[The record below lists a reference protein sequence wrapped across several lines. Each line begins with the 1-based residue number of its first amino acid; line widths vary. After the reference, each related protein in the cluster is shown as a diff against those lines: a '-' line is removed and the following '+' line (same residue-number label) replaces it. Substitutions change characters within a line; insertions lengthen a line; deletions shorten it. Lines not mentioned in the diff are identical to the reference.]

1 MPDVGGSLSSFAT
14 GNTPAVVDITSI
26 PVGAWMI
33 ATLFQAGSYQ
43 TALPPVGW
51 TNLLSTNS
59 QQSGTRAQAYAGRI
73 KQAED
78 TSISW
83 GPEFTAQTGGRR
95 LAVLWGEGAGP
106 VSAWVHGLVGVRS
119 ATNVVSGQSV
129 QAGTSTTSV
138 APPVTVEV
146 DASLVIAILSEAT
159 TNTGTFTITS
169 GATGFF
175 SSGDAGTIEFI
186 VAGSLTADAGTTAA
200 VVATGSQTQAANGQA
215 LQIALPPGTP
225 EPEPEPYRGFNSI
238 AEMLATPGFT
248 WAHRGLTTFAE
259 ESLYA
264 YRQAVKIGHGAL
276 EVSLF
281 RTSDGHWGAAHD
293 NTPTRITGG
302 AFTAAWSS
310 YTRAQVEAMTI
321 TIGQGAPQPI
331 AWWEQIRDEFGPT
344 HVLVLDP
351 KNYNWGTYQTEFLN
365 MCDQLGPGRVIV
377 KQYASDVSLAS
388 AAAAR
393 GYTTWGHTFD
403 DFMADPNLNTYLS
416 AWSLLGI
423 DYAASQAS
431 WDVLLATGKP
441 VVGHIADTQSAYN
454 TAMAKGASGV
464 QSTSAA
470 IAPVSWWNT
479 TPGPVTISGTIV
491 QTVPAVTAG
500 GSATITPPA
509 WSGAIAAG
517 VPAVTS
523 SVAGAMVPPSVDG
536 VVSMTTPA
544 VVSEVA
550 AAVAPPDGVACV
562 VTAVTPAVQ
571 SAASGGVALPTV
583 VGEVAAT
590 VAAVVQ
596 AAVAT
601 ITGEGVIDA
610 PPVDWPARL
619 TLEASIDALN
629 LTATVPE
636 LTLEAT
642 W

>member
-1 MPDVGGSLSSFAT
+1 MPNVGGALSELAT

-43 TALPPVGW
+43 TAVPPVGW
-51 TNLLSTNS
+51 TNLLPTNS

-73 KQAED
+73 KQAGD

-106 VSAWVHGLVGVRS
+106 VSTWVHGLVGVRS
-119 ATNVVSGQSV
+119 ATNVVSGQSI

-138 APPVTVEV
+138 APPVTVEL
-146 DASLVIAILSEAT
+146 DDSLVIAILSEAT

-186 VAGSLTADAGTTAA
+186 VAGSLTADAGTTAD

-225 EPEPEPYRGFNSI
+225 EPEPDPYRGFNSI

-281 RTSDGHWGAAHD
+281 CTSDGHWGAAHD

-302 AFTAAWSS
+302 AFTAAWST

-344 HVLVLDP
+344 HVLILDP
-351 KNYNWGTYQTEFLN
+351 KNYNWGTYQTEFLD
-365 MCDQLGPGRVIV
+365 MCDELGPQRVIV

-393 GYTTWGHTFD
+393 GYATWGHTFD
-403 DFMADPNLNTYLS
+403 DFLADPNLGTYLS

-423 DYAASQAS
+423 DYSASQTS

-441 VVGHIADTQSAYN
+441 VIGHIAETQTAYD
-454 TAMAKGASGV
+454 TAMSKGATGV
-464 QSTSAA
+464 QCTSAS

-479 TPGPVTISGTIV
+479 AQEPVEVVGVVVQTLPALTSASVGTATPPSSTGVIAAVLPALISAATGSVAVPAFSGTV
-491 QTVPAVTAG
+491 ASVLPALTQAANASTVP
-500 GSATITPPA
+500 
-509 WSGAIAAG
+509 
-517 VPAVTS
+517 PAVN
-523 SVAGAMVPPSVDG
+523 
-536 VVSMTTPA
+536 
-544 VVSEVA
+544 
-550 AAVAPPDGVACV
+550 
-562 VTAVTPAVQ
+562 
-571 SAASGGVALPTV
+571 
-583 VGEVAAT
+583 GEVAAVLPALTASAAGT
-590 VAAVVQ
+590 VQDPAGVIGD
-596 AAVAT
+596 VAT
-601 ITGEGVIDA
+601 TLPALTATIIGTVSGPA
-610 PPVDWPARL
+610 PAVEWPARL
-619 TLEASIDALN
+619 TLGVSIDALN
-629 LTATVPE
+629 LTANVPE